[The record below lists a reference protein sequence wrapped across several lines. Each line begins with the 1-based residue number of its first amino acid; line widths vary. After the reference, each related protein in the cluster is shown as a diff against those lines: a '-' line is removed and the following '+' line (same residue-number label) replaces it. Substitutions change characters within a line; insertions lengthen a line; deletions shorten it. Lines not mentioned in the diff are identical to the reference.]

1 MTTELTE
8 KEAQTLF
15 NATSAAIR
23 DNDPEKLD
31 ALAATQ
37 PTEIKEEVTPP
48 VETPPEKA
56 DDVDD
61 KEQKETPPLDGKET
75 PAEKKDE
82 EENKGTTPP
91 EKTELEKLQETLA
104 TLSKENHA
112 LRSQAGRVPHV
123 QRRLQDLD
131 KKLEE
136 LTKAHASPSSQPSA
150 KVTPQVEEILKGIR
164 ETDPELAK
172 AVALAIAA
180 ATDTVAVDATSRE
193 IASLQSQRET
203 ELTQYRDAE
212 AQRFLEMYPN
222 AAEVIKAPTWIEW
235 ESKQSPG
242 IRKLCGSDN
251 ADDLSY
257 AFDKYA
263 ADMLKLYPE
272 LATKAPVPV
281 TDATTAEATEKAKQ
295 VEAER
300 LRKKETTANISSP
313 AGAGKVTMPDDPAAL
328 FKKFS
333 EEIRKER
340 TG

>member
-1 MTTELTE
+1 MTTELTDQ
-8 KEAQTLF
+8 EAQKLF

-23 DNDPEKLD
+23 DNDTEKLD
-31 ALAATQ
+31 NLAVAPT
-37 PTEIKEEVTPP
+37 TEIKEEVTPP
-48 VETPPEKA
+48 VNPPLEKA
-56 DDVDD
+56 EDVDD
-61 KEQKETPPLDGKET
+61 KDKDTTPPLDDKT
-75 PAEKKDE
+75 PAEKKDD
-82 EENKGTTPP
+82 EENKDTPA

-123 QRRLQDLD
+123 QRRLQELD

-136 LTKAHASPSSQPSA
+136 LNKAHTSPSSQPSA
-150 KVTPQVEEILKGIR
+150 KVTAKVEEILKGIK

-172 AVALAIAA
+172 AVALAIAS
-180 ATDTVAVDATSRE
+180 ATDEVAGDVTSRE

-203 ELTQYRDAE
+203 ELSQYRDAE

-222 AAEVIKAPTWIEW
+222 AAEVVKAPSWIEW

-257 AFDKYA
+257 AFEKYA
-263 ADMLKLYPE
+263 ADMVKQHPE
-272 LATKAPVPV
+272 LAAKVGTPPAP
-281 TDATTAEATEKAKQ
+281 DAAAAEASEKAKQ

-300 LRKKETTANISSP
+300 LRKKETAANISSP
-313 AGAGKVTMPDDPAAL
+313 AGAGKVTLPDDPAAL
-328 FKKFS
+328 FKKYS